1 MSSDRQESYDSDE
14 EAPSNVAT
22 GGMFVAGLMDGA
34 NTALH
39 EPVDVGRDH
48 DLLYMSKFKR
58 TFMGVA
64 QDIGECIRR
73 EQYHGQMYDKQLS
86 DFSSHAMMMLCAAE
100 KELVMSII
108 DGTLPRRAIDN
119 TRPRTKR
126 FLQLTKEE
134 SDVAFDEFGGKMIVH
149 QPVIFGQYL
158 VNDEGLGPTGEELE
172 RILAYAKL
180 YMDPGHPVFEEY
192 VKRVNAVCSK
202 DCSKLPRAAVDSL
215 YRWSTELMR
224 GLPITTYRPPPM
236 ANYVYSPTPKSCDK
250 NRLVCLIE
258 AICKLYF
265 PRYTIHEHIVFRIFA
280 PQQAWFGEQL
290 FNRISVS
297 DTYGFSYKAPAKSTY
312 RAADIA
318 SKHYYQWQYNATHFT
333 PIMAMFEVQCELWK
347 QSPAF
352 YGVKQDQRERPILHF
367 MREALSRMKEGNGM
381 VLDHGAWTIQDGQ

>member
-192 VKRVNAVCSK
+192 VKRVNA
-202 DCSKLPRAAVDSL
+202 
-215 YRWSTELMR
+215 
-224 GLPITTYRPPPM
+224 
-236 ANYVYSPTPKSCDK
+236 SCDK